1 MSLISQ
7 QSFRQL
13 LLGLTVAA
21 GTVAT
26 SAHADEER
34 PPPRDDDRPS
44 RKDNDKSKTHIA
56 VDFDFGTA
64 LDAPE
69 TKTGGGGALRL
80 GQEFDLLLVSLTP
93 EIGGA
98 YHAFGGDDETR
109 LYSGLI
115 GGRLAIGKIVEPSIF
130 AHLGLAHTKGLENRT
145 APIMDAGLA
154 IDFTLLPLIDL
165 GLHAGYNAMFPRDDG
180 SALKFVTLG
189 AQAAIVL

>member
-1 MSLISQ
+1 MPRFSQ
-7 QSFRQL
+7 PSVSGL
-13 LLGLTVAA
+13 LFGLTLAA
-21 GTVAT
+21 CFVAT
-26 SAHADEER
+26 SANADEER
-34 PPPRDDDRPS
+34 APRRNDERSS

-56 VDFDFGTA
+56 VDFDFNTA
-64 LDAPE
+64 LDAPR
-69 TKTGGGGALRL
+69 TKAGGGGALRL
-80 GQEFDLLLVSLTP
+80 GQEFDLFLVSLTP

-109 LYSGLI
+109 LYSGFI
-115 GGRLAIGKIVEPSIF
+115 GGRLAIGKVVEPSLF